1 MTQNKYMRKIFDQV
15 LTPENREK
23 LAILPSDISEKI
35 PDQQEIIFPELT
47 GMLQFIRLSNLKGTK
62 LSNNAYN
69 IIVVG
74 PTGK

>member
-15 LTPENREK
+15 LTLENKAK
-23 LAILPSDISEKI
+23 LSILPSDISEKI
-35 PDQQEIIFPELT
+35 PVQQELTFPELT
-47 GMLQFIRLSNLKGTK
+47 GMLQFISLSNLKGTK